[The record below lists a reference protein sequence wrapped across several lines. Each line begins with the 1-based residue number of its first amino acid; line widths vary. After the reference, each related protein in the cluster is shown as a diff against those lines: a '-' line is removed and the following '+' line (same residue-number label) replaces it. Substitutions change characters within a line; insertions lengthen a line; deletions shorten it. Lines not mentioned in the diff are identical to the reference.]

1 MSQDDLASVMA
12 LARAVRERAYARY
25 SGFAVGAVVETAEG
39 RCYTGCNV
47 ENASY
52 GLTICAERAALAKA
66 VSEGADRLTR
76 IVVIADTERPIVPC
90 GACRQVMLELM
101 GPEGEVVMANLR
113 GDRLE
118 RKVGDLLPE
127 AFVPHDLSAKP
138 R

>member
-1 MSQDDLASVMA
+1 MSEDELVR
-12 LARAVRERAYARY
+12 LIEFARAVRERAYAPY

-76 IVVIADTERPIVPC
+76 IVVIADTERPIAPC

-101 GPEGEVVMANLR
+101 GPEGQVIMANLR

-118 RKVGDLLPE
+118 RKIGDLLPE
-127 AFVPHDLSAKP
+127 AFAPHDLPARP

>member
-1 MSQDDLASVMA
+1 VSEDDSVQ
-12 LARAVRERAYARY
+12 LIERARAVRERAYAPY

-76 IVVIADTERPIVPC
+76 IVVIADTERPIAPC

-118 RKVGDLLPE
+118 RKIGDLLPE
-127 AFVPHDLSAKP
+127 AFVPHDLPARP

>member
-1 MSQDDLASVMA
+1 MA
-12 LARAVRERAYARY
+12 LARAVRERAYAPY

-76 IVVIADTERPIVPC
+76 IVVIADTERPIAPC

-118 RKVGDLLPE
+118 RKIGDLLPE
-127 AFVPHDLSAKP
+127 AFVPHDLPARP